1 MESTIERFELIMKYY
16 SLDKKKFADKVG
28 MKPTTLDH
36 ILKGHKKPTIDI
48 LKKICSAFPEINE
61 YWIILGQ
68 GSIYGNSEVSK
79 VIEAVFSNEV
89 NVRRIK
95 ELLTNILE
103 NPDI

>member
-1 MESTIERFELIMKYY
+1 MESPIERFELIMKYNF
-16 SLDKKKFADKVG
+16 LDKKKFADKVG
-28 MKPTTLDH
+28 VMPTTLDQV
-36 ILKGHKKPTIDI
+36 LKGHKKPTIDI